1 MGCLVKE
8 SLRELNMTENSIKNN
23 TLSAAIP
30 WIIGAVALLI
40 LPFIF
45 TGGGSITIMNQIGI
59 TIVLAMSYN
68 MLLGQ
73 GGMLSFGHAVYMG
86 IGGFVA
92 VHVMNIVENEYLWLP
107 LPFLPLVGGLVGLG
121 FATIIGSFS
130 TRKAGT
136 VFAMI
141 SLGIGELIAA
151 CCIIITVFF
160 GGEEGISGDRTMA
173 PPTFGI
179 EFITQK
185 EVYFL
190 IAFWVLLS
198 TFCMYL
204 FTQTPV
210 GKMANAVRDNPE
222 RAEFVGYNMRWV
234 RFVSF
239 CAAGFFAG
247 VSGALFAI
255 NYEILTEQNLNLNM
269 SFQVLLATYI
279 GGVGFF
285 LGPIFGAILFTLLQT
300 VIGLQTDL
308 WALYTGIVF
317 ILMVMFLPTG
327 LTGLFAMHIIPI
339 QLGRFGMLIR
349 PYSKIFVPGLAFVVG
364 TIALIELVNHVR
376 HHGEEQFMTLFWIE
390 FDTTSFVPWV
400 LFILLTAF
408 GFFLAR
414 VLAKEVAEAWG
425 DATFVEGE
433 RR

>member
-1 MGCLVKE
+1 MNDNAMQK
-8 SLRELNMTENSIKNN
+8 SA
-23 TLSAAIP
+23 LSPAMPWILAAAI
-30 WIIGAVALLI
+30 LI
-40 LPFIF
+40 VLPFIF

-92 VHVMNIVENEYLWLP
+92 VHVMNIVENENLWLP

-222 RAEFVGYNMRWV
+222 RAEFVGYSQRWV
-234 RFVSF
+234 RYVSF

-247 VSGALFAI
+247 VAGALFAI

-308 WALYTGIVF
+308 WALYTGLVF
-317 ILMVMFLPTG
+317 ILMVMFLPAG
-327 LTGLFAMHIIPI
+327 LTGLFAMHMIPI
-339 QLGRFGMLIR
+339 QLGRAGMLIK
-349 PYSKIFVPGLAFVVG
+349 PYSKIFLPGLVFVIGIV
-364 TIALIELVNHVR
+364 ALIELINHVR
-376 HHGEEQFMTLFWIE
+376 HHGEEQFMTLFWVE

-400 LFILLTAF
+400 LFALMTIV
-408 GFFLAR
+408 GFYISRIF
-414 VLAKEVAEAWG
+414 AKEVAEAWG
-425 DATFVEGE
+425 EATFVEGE

>member
-1 MGCLVKE
+1 MANE
-8 SLRELNMTENSIKNN
+8 MNN
-23 TLSAAIP
+23 TKSMSSALP
-30 WIIGAVALLI
+30 WIIAAIALVI
-40 LPFIF
+40 LPFVF

-86 IGGFVA
+86 LGGFVA
-92 VHVMNIVENEYLWLP
+92 VHVMNIVEYQEIWLP

-179 EFITQK
+179 EFISQK

-190 IAFWVLLS
+190 IAFWVLVS
-198 TFCMYL
+198 TLLMYL

-222 RAEFVGYNMRWV
+222 RAEFVGYSMRWV

-247 VSGALFAI
+247 VAGGLFAI
-255 NYEILTEQNLNLNM
+255 NFEILTELNLNLNA
-269 SFQVLLATYI
+269 SFTVLLATYI

-285 LGPIFGAILFTLLQT
+285 VGPIVGAVLFTLLQT
-300 VIGLQTDL
+300 VIGLKTDL

-317 ILMVMFLPTG
+317 ILTVMFLPAGITG
-327 LTGLFAMHIIPI
+327 FFAMHLVPWH
-339 QLGRFGMLIR
+339 LGRFGMLLK
-349 PYSKIFVPGLAFVVG
+349 PYAKIFLPALMFVIGAVGL
-364 TIALIELVNHVR
+364 TELVNHSR
-376 HHGEEQFMTLFWIE
+376 HHGDEVLMTLFWVE
-390 FDTTSFVPWV
+390 FNTKSAVPYIV
-400 LFILLTAF
+400 LVLLTAV
-408 GFFLAR
+408 GFWFSRLFAR
-414 VLAKEVAEAWG
+414 EVKEAWG
-425 DATFVEGE
+425 DATFVEGQG
-433 RR
+433 R

>member
-1 MGCLVKE
+1 MQQSVF
-8 SLRELNMTENSIKNN
+8 SS
-23 TLSAAIP
+23 AIP
-30 WIIGAVALLI
+30 WLAAAAILII
-40 LPFIF
+40 LPYIF

-173 PPTFGI
+173 PSTFGV
-179 EFITQK
+179 EFISQK

-198 TFCMYL
+198 IFVMYL

-222 RAEFVGYNMRWV
+222 RAEFVGYSQRWV

-239 CAAGFFAG
+239 CGAGFFAG
-247 VSGALFAI
+247 IAGALFAI
-255 NYEILTEQNLNLNM
+255 NYEILTEQNLNTVM

-285 LGPIFGAILFTLLQT
+285 LGPVFGAILFTILQT

-317 ILMVMFLPTG
+317 VLMVMFVPTG
-327 LTGLFAMHIIPI
+327 LTGIFAMHLIPMK
-339 QLGRFGMLIR
+339 LGRLGMLIK
-349 PYSKIFVPGLAFVVG
+349 PYGKIFIPGMAFVVG
-364 TIALIELVNHVR
+364 AIALIELINHVR

-390 FDTTSFVPWV
+390 FDTTSYLPWA
-400 LFILLTAF
+400 LLIILVGV
-408 GFFLAR
+408 GFYFSRILSR
-414 VLAKEVAEAWG
+414 EVAEAWG
-425 DATFVEGE
+425 EATFVEGE

>member
-1 MGCLVKE
+1 MANG
-8 SLRELNMTENSIKNN
+8 TNN
-23 TLSAAIP
+23 TMSMSSVLP
-30 WIIGAVALLI
+30 WIIAAIALVI
-40 LPFIF
+40 LPFVF

-86 IGGFVA
+86 LGGFVA
-92 VHVMNIVENEYLWLP
+92 VHVMNIVEYQEIWLP

-179 EFITQK
+179 EFISQK

-190 IAFWVLLS
+190 IAFWVLIS
-198 TFCMYL
+198 TFLMYL

-222 RAEFVGYNMRWV
+222 RAEFVGYSMRWV

-247 VSGALFAI
+247 VAGGLFAI
-255 NYEILTEQNLNLNM
+255 NFEILTELNLNLNA
-269 SFQVLLATYI
+269 SFTVLLATYI

-285 LGPIFGAILFTLLQT
+285 LGPIVGAILFTLLQT
-300 VIGLQTDL
+300 VIGLKTDL
-308 WALYTGIVF
+308 WALYTGVVF
-317 ILMVMFLPTG
+317 ILTVMFLPAG
-327 LTGLFAMHIIPI
+327 LTGFFAMHLVPWH
-339 QLGRFGMLIR
+339 LGRFGMLLK
-349 PYSKIFVPGLAFVVG
+349 PYAKIFLPALMFVIGAVGL
-364 TIALIELVNHVR
+364 TELVNHSR
-376 HHGEEQFMTLFWIE
+376 HHGDEVLMTLFWVE
-390 FDTTSFVPWV
+390 FNTKSAVPYIV
-400 LFILLTAF
+400 LVLLTAV
-408 GFFLAR
+408 GFWFSRLFAR
-414 VLAKEVAEAWG
+414 EVKEAWG
-425 DATFVEGE
+425 DATFVEGQG
-433 RR
+433 R

>member
-1 MGCLVKE
+1 
-8 SLRELNMTENSIKNN
+8 MTNNSMQKSA
-23 TLSAAIP
+23 LSSAIP
-30 WIIGAVALLI
+30 WIIGAVILII
-40 LPFIF
+40 LPYFF

-92 VHVMNIVENEYLWLP
+92 VHVMNLVENEYMWLP

-130 TRKAGT
+130 TRKAGR

-179 EFITQK
+179 EFISQK

-222 RAEFVGYNMRWV
+222 RAEFVGYSMRWV
-234 RFVSF
+234 RYVSF

-247 VSGALFAI
+247 VAGALFAI

-308 WALYTGIVF
+308 WALYTGLVF
-317 ILMVMFLPTG
+317 ILMVMFMPAG
-327 LTGLFAMHIIPI
+327 LTGLFAMHLIPI
-339 QLGRFGMLIR
+339 QLGRFGMLIK
-349 PYSKIFVPGLAFVVG
+349 PYSKIFLPGLAFVVG
-364 TIALIELVNHVR
+364 VIALIELINHVR
-376 HHGEEQFMTLFWIE
+376 HHGEEQFMTIFWVE

-400 LFILLTAF
+400 MFVVMTVV
-408 GFFLAR
+408 GFYISRIF
-414 VLAKEVAEAWG
+414 AKEVAEAWG
-425 DATFVEGE
+425 EATFVEGE

>member
-1 MGCLVKE
+1 MSNKKMQQSVFSSAVPWLAA
-8 SLRELNMTENSIKNN
+8 
-23 TLSAAIP
+23 AAI
-30 WIIGAVALLI
+30 LI
-40 LPFIF
+40 VLPYIF

-179 EFITQK
+179 EFISQK

-198 TFCMYL
+198 VFVMYL

-222 RAEFVGYNMRWV
+222 RAEFVGYSQRWV

-239 CAAGFFAG
+239 CGAGFFAG
-247 VSGALFAI
+247 VAGALFAI
-255 NYEILTEQNLNLNM
+255 NYEILTEQNLNTVM

-285 LGPIFGAILFTLLQT
+285 LGPVFGAILFTILQT

-317 ILMVMFLPTG
+317 VLMVMFVPTG
-327 LTGLFAMHIIPI
+327 LTGLFAMHLIPI
-339 QLGRFGMLIR
+339 QLGRFGMLIK
-349 PYSKIFVPGLAFVVG
+349 PYAKIFVLGLAFIVG
-364 TIALIELVNHVR
+364 AIALIELINHVR
-376 HHGEEQFMTLFWIE
+376 HHGEEQFMTLFWVE
-390 FDTTSFVPWV
+390 FDTTSLLPWT
-400 LFILLTAF
+400 LFLIMVGV
-408 GFFLAR
+408 GFYISRL
-414 VLAKEVAEAWG
+414 VAKEVAEAWG
-425 DATFVEGE
+425 EATFVEGE

>member
-1 MGCLVKE
+1 MANG
-8 SLRELNMTENSIKNN
+8 TNN
-23 TLSAAIP
+23 TMSMSSVLP
-30 WIIGAVALLI
+30 WIIAAIALVI
-40 LPFIF
+40 LPFVF

-86 IGGFVA
+86 LGGFVA
-92 VHVMNIVENEYLWLP
+92 VHVMNIVEYQEIWLP

-179 EFITQK
+179 EFISQK

-190 IAFWVLLS
+190 IAFWVLVS
-198 TFCMYL
+198 TFLMYL

-222 RAEFVGYNMRWV
+222 RAEFVGYSMRWV

-247 VSGALFAI
+247 VAGGLFAI
-255 NYEILTEQNLNLNM
+255 NFEILTELNLNLNA
-269 SFQVLLATYI
+269 SFTVLLATYI

-285 LGPIFGAILFTLLQT
+285 LGPIVGAILFTLLQT
-300 VIGLQTDL
+300 VIGLKTDL
-308 WALYTGIVF
+308 WALYAGIVF
-317 ILMVMFLPTG
+317 ILTVMFLPAGITG
-327 LTGLFAMHIIPI
+327 FFAMHLVPWH
-339 QLGRFGMLIR
+339 LGRFGMLLK
-349 PYSKIFVPGLAFVVG
+349 PYAKIFLPALMFVIGAVGL
-364 TIALIELVNHVR
+364 TELVNHSR
-376 HHGEEQFMTLFWIE
+376 HHGDEVLMTLFWVE
-390 FDTTSFVPWV
+390 FNTKSAVPYIV
-400 LFILLTAF
+400 LVLLTAV
-408 GFFLAR
+408 GFWFSRLFAR
-414 VLAKEVAEAWG
+414 EVKEAWG
-425 DATFVEGE
+425 DATFVEGQG
-433 RR
+433 R

>member
-1 MGCLVKE
+1 MANG
-8 SLRELNMTENSIKNN
+8 TNN
-23 TLSAAIP
+23 TMSMSSVLP
-30 WIIGAVALLI
+30 WIIAAIALVI
-40 LPFIF
+40 LPFVF

-86 IGGFVA
+86 LGGFVA
-92 VHVMNIVENEYLWLP
+92 VHVMNIVEYQEIWLP

-179 EFITQK
+179 EFISQK

-190 IAFWVLLS
+190 IAFWVLVS
-198 TFCMYL
+198 TFLMYL

-222 RAEFVGYNMRWV
+222 RAEFVGYSMRWV

-247 VSGALFAI
+247 VAGGLFAI
-255 NYEILTEQNLNLNM
+255 NFEILTELNLNLNA
-269 SFQVLLATYI
+269 SFTVLLATYI

-285 LGPIFGAILFTLLQT
+285 LGPIVGAILFTLLQT
-300 VIGLQTDL
+300 VIGLKTDL
-308 WALYTGIVF
+308 WALYTGLVF
-317 ILMVMFLPTG
+317 ILTVMFLPAGITG
-327 LTGLFAMHIIPI
+327 FFAMHLVPWH
-339 QLGRFGMLIR
+339 LGRFGMLLK
-349 PYSKIFVPGLAFVVG
+349 PYAKIFLPALMFVIGAVGL
-364 TIALIELVNHVR
+364 TELVNHSR
-376 HHGEEQFMTLFWIE
+376 HHGDEVLMTLFWVE
-390 FDTTSFVPWV
+390 FNTKSAVPYIV
-400 LFILLTAF
+400 LVLLTAV
-408 GFFLAR
+408 GFWFSRLFAR
-414 VLAKEVAEAWG
+414 EVKEAWG
-425 DATFVEGE
+425 DATFVEGQG
-433 RR
+433 R

>member
-1 MGCLVKE
+1 
-8 SLRELNMTENSIKNN
+8 MTNNSMQKSA
-23 TLSAAIP
+23 LSSAIP
-30 WIIGAVALLI
+30 WIIGAVILII
-40 LPFIF
+40 LPYFF

-92 VHVMNIVENEYLWLP
+92 VHVMNLVENEYMWLP

-179 EFITQK
+179 EFISQK

-222 RAEFVGYNMRWV
+222 RAEFVGYSMRWV
-234 RFVSF
+234 RYVSF

-247 VSGALFAI
+247 VAGALFAI

-308 WALYTGIVF
+308 WALYTGLVF
-317 ILMVMFLPTG
+317 ILMVMFMPAG
-327 LTGLFAMHIIPI
+327 LTGLFAMHLIPI
-339 QLGRFGMLIR
+339 QLGRFGMLIK
-349 PYSKIFVPGLAFVVG
+349 PYSKIFLPGLAFVVG
-364 TIALIELVNHVR
+364 VIALIELINHVR
-376 HHGEEQFMTLFWIE
+376 HHGEEQFMTIFWVE

-400 LFILLTAF
+400 MFVVMTVV
-408 GFFLAR
+408 GFYISRIF
-414 VLAKEVAEAWG
+414 AKEVAEAWG
-425 DATFVEGE
+425 EATFVEGE

>member
-1 MGCLVKE
+1 MANG
-8 SLRELNMTENSIKNN
+8 TNN
-23 TLSAAIP
+23 TMSMSSVLP
-30 WIIGAVALLI
+30 WIIAAIALVI
-40 LPFIF
+40 LPFVF

-86 IGGFVA
+86 LGGFVA
-92 VHVMNIVENEYLWLP
+92 VHVMNIVEYQEIWLP

-179 EFITQK
+179 EFISQK

-190 IAFWVLLS
+190 IAFWVLVS
-198 TFCMYL
+198 TFLMYL

-222 RAEFVGYNMRWV
+222 RAEFVGYSMRWV

-247 VSGALFAI
+247 VAGGLFAI
-255 NYEILTEQNLNLNM
+255 NFEILTELNLNLNA
-269 SFQVLLATYI
+269 SFTVLLATYI

-285 LGPIFGAILFTLLQT
+285 LGPIVGAILFTLLQT
-300 VIGLQTDL
+300 VIGLKTDL

-317 ILMVMFLPTG
+317 ILTVMFLPAG
-327 LTGLFAMHIIPI
+327 LTGFFAMHLVPWH
-339 QLGRFGMLIR
+339 LGRFGMLLK
-349 PYSKIFVPGLAFVVG
+349 PYAKIFLPALMFVIGAVGL
-364 TIALIELVNHVR
+364 TELVNHSR
-376 HHGEEQFMTLFWIE
+376 HHGDEVLMTLFWVE
-390 FDTTSFVPWV
+390 FNTKSAVPYIV
-400 LFILLTAF
+400 LVLLTAV
-408 GFFLAR
+408 GFWFSRLFAR
-414 VLAKEVAEAWG
+414 EVKEAWG
-425 DATFVEGE
+425 DATFVEGQG
-433 RR
+433 R

>member
-1 MGCLVKE
+1 
-8 SLRELNMTENSIKNN
+8 MTNNSMQKSA
-23 TLSAAIP
+23 LSSAIP
-30 WIIGAVALLI
+30 WIIGAVILII
-40 LPFIF
+40 LPYFF

-92 VHVMNIVENEYLWLP
+92 VHVMNLVENEYMWLP

-179 EFITQK
+179 EFISQK

-222 RAEFVGYNMRWV
+222 RAEFVGYSMRWV
-234 RFVSF
+234 RYVSF

-247 VSGALFAI
+247 VAGALFAI

-308 WALYTGIVF
+308 WALYTGLVF
-317 ILMVMFLPTG
+317 ILMVMFMPAG
-327 LTGLFAMHIIPI
+327 LTGLFAMHLIPI
-339 QLGRFGMLIR
+339 QLGRFGMLIK
-349 PYSKIFVPGLAFVVG
+349 PYSKIFLPGLAFVVG
-364 TIALIELVNHVR
+364 IIALIELINHVR
-376 HHGEEQFMTLFWIE
+376 HHGEEQFMTIFWVE

-400 LFILLTAF
+400 VFVVMTVV
-408 GFFLAR
+408 GFYISRIF
-414 VLAKEVAEAWG
+414 AKEVAEAWG
-425 DATFVEGE
+425 EATFVEGE

>member
-1 MGCLVKE
+1 MANG
-8 SLRELNMTENSIKNN
+8 TNN
-23 TLSAAIP
+23 TMSMSSVLP
-30 WIIGAVALLI
+30 WIIAAIALVI
-40 LPFIF
+40 LPFVF

-86 IGGFVA
+86 LGGFVA
-92 VHVMNIVENEYLWLP
+92 VHVMNIVEYQEIWLP

-179 EFITQK
+179 EFISQK

-190 IAFWVLLS
+190 IAFWVLVS
-198 TFCMYL
+198 TFLMYL

-222 RAEFVGYNMRWV
+222 RAEFVGYSMRWV

-247 VSGALFAI
+247 IAGGLFAI
-255 NYEILTEQNLNLNM
+255 NFEILTELNLNLNA
-269 SFQVLLATYI
+269 SFTVLLATYI

-285 LGPIFGAILFTLLQT
+285 LGPIVGAILFTLLQT
-300 VIGLQTDL
+300 VIGLKTDL
-308 WALYTGIVF
+308 WALYTGVVF
-317 ILMVMFLPTG
+317 ILTVMFLPAGITG
-327 LTGLFAMHIIPI
+327 FFAMHLVPWH
-339 QLGRFGMLIR
+339 LGRFGMLLK
-349 PYSKIFVPGLAFVVG
+349 PYAKIFLPALMFVIGAVGL
-364 TIALIELVNHVR
+364 TELVNHSR
-376 HHGEEQFMTLFWIE
+376 HHGDEVLMTLFWVE
-390 FDTTSFVPWV
+390 FNTKSAVPYIV
-400 LFILLTAF
+400 LVLLTAV
-408 GFFLAR
+408 GFWFSRLFAR
-414 VLAKEVAEAWG
+414 EVKEAWG
-425 DATFVEGE
+425 DATFVEGQG
-433 RR
+433 R

>member
-1 MGCLVKE
+1 MANG
-8 SLRELNMTENSIKNN
+8 TNN
-23 TLSAAIP
+23 TMSMSSVLP
-30 WIIGAVALLI
+30 WIIAAIALVI
-40 LPFIF
+40 LPFVF

-86 IGGFVA
+86 LGGFIA
-92 VHVMNIVENEYLWLP
+92 VHVMNIVEYQEIWLP

-179 EFITQK
+179 EFISQK

-190 IAFWVLLS
+190 IAFWVLVS
-198 TFCMYL
+198 TFLMYL

-222 RAEFVGYNMRWV
+222 RAEFVGYSMRWV

-247 VSGALFAI
+247 VAGGLFAI
-255 NYEILTEQNLNLNM
+255 NFEILTELNLNLNA
-269 SFQVLLATYI
+269 SFTVLLATYI

-285 LGPIFGAILFTLLQT
+285 LGPIVGAILFTLLQT
-300 VIGLQTDL
+300 VIGLKTDL
-308 WALYTGIVF
+308 WALYTGVVF
-317 ILMVMFLPTG
+317 ILTVMFLPAG
-327 LTGLFAMHIIPI
+327 LTGFFAMHLVPWH
-339 QLGRFGMLIR
+339 LGRFGMLLK
-349 PYSKIFVPGLAFVVG
+349 PYAKIFLPALMFVIGAVGL
-364 TIALIELVNHVR
+364 TELVNHSR
-376 HHGEEQFMTLFWIE
+376 HHGDEVLMTLFWVE
-390 FDTTSFVPWV
+390 FNTKSAVPYIV
-400 LFILLTAF
+400 LVLLTAV
-408 GFFLAR
+408 GFWFSRLFAR
-414 VLAKEVAEAWG
+414 EVKEAWG
-425 DATFVEGE
+425 DATFVEGQG
-433 RR
+433 R

>member
-1 MGCLVKE
+1 
-8 SLRELNMTENSIKNN
+8 MTDKISN
-23 TLSAAIP
+23 TLSFSAFLPWLIAALVLCIM
-30 WIIGAVALLI
+30 
-40 LPFIF
+40 PFIF

-86 IGGFVA
+86 LGGFVA
-92 VHVMNIVENEYLWLP
+92 VHVMNIVENQEIWLP
-107 LPFLPLVGGLVGLG
+107 LPLLPLVGGLVGLG

-173 PPTFGI
+173 PPTLGI

-198 TFCMYL
+198 TFFMYL

-222 RAEFVGYNMRWV
+222 RAEFVGYSMRWV

-247 VSGALFAI
+247 IAGALFAI
-255 NYEILTEQNLNLNM
+255 NFEILTEQNLNLGA
-269 SFQVLLATYI
+269 SFTVLLATYI

-285 LGPIFGAILFTLLQT
+285 LGPIVGAILFTLLQT

-308 WALYTGIVF
+308 WALYTGVVF
-317 ILMVMFLPTG
+317 ILMVMFMPAG
-327 LTGLFAMHIIPI
+327 LTGLFAMHIIPW
-339 QLGRFGMLIR
+339 QLGRFGMLIK
-349 PYSKIFVPGLAFVVG
+349 PYAKIFIPGLIFVVG
-364 TIALIELVNHVR
+364 AICLTELINHVR
-376 HHGEEQFMTLFWIE
+376 HHADEELMTLFWIE
-390 FDTTSFVPWV
+390 FNTKSILPWGV
-400 LFILLTAF
+400 FIVFTVVGFWFSRLF
-408 GFFLAR
+408 AR
-414 VLAKEVAEAWG
+414 EVKDAWG
-425 DATFVEGE
+425 NATFVEGI

>member
-1 MGCLVKE
+1 M
-8 SLRELNMTENSIKNN
+8 NNSVMQKSALYS
-23 TLSAAIP
+23 TLPWIVAAAI
-30 WIIGAVALLI
+30 LI
-40 LPFIF
+40 MLPYIF

-92 VHVMNIVENEYLWLP
+92 VHVMNLVENEYMWLP

-179 EFITQK
+179 EFISQK

-198 TFCMYL
+198 TLVMYL

-222 RAEFVGYNMRWV
+222 RAEFVGYSQRWV

-247 VSGALFAI
+247 VAGALFAI

-285 LGPIFGAILFTLLQT
+285 LGPIFGAVLFTLLQT

-308 WALYTGIVF
+308 WALYTGLVF
-317 ILMVMFLPTG
+317 ILMVMFLPAG
-327 LTGLFAMHIIPI
+327 LTGLFAMHMIPI
-339 QLGRFGMLIR
+339 QLGRFGMLIK
-349 PYSKIFVPGLAFVVG
+349 PYSKIFLPGLAFVTG
-364 TIALIELVNHVR
+364 AIALIELINHVR
-376 HHGEEQFMTLFWIE
+376 HHGEEQFMTLFWVE
-390 FDTTSFVPWV
+390 FDTTSFLPWA
-400 LFILLTAF
+400 LFALMTF
-408 GFFLAR
+408 VGFYISRIF
-414 VLAKEVAEAWG
+414 AKEVAEAWG
-425 DATFVEGE
+425 EATFVEGE
-433 RR
+433 RGDKDVG

>member
-1 MGCLVKE
+1 M
-8 SLRELNMTENSIKNN
+8 NNNSMQKSVMS
-23 TLSAAIP
+23 SATP
-30 WIIGAVALLI
+30 WIIGALVLVI

-92 VHVMNIVENEYLWLP
+92 VHVMNIVENESLWLP
-107 LPFLPLVGGLVGLG
+107 LPLLPLVGGLVGLG

-222 RAEFVGYNMRWV
+222 RAEFVGYSMRWV

-247 VSGALFAI
+247 IAGALFAI

-317 ILMVMFLPTG
+317 ILTVMFLPAG
-327 LTGLFAMHIIPI
+327 LTGFFAMHVIPI
-339 QLGRFGMLIR
+339 QLGRLGMLIK
-349 PYSKIFVPGLAFVVG
+349 PYSKIFLPGLTFVVG
-364 TIALIELVNHVR
+364 AIALIELINHVR
-376 HHGEEQFMTLFWIE
+376 HHAEEQFMTLFWVE

-400 LFILLTAF
+400 TLLLMTGV
-408 GFFLAR
+408 GFYTSKIF
-414 VLAKEVAEAWG
+414 AKEVVEAWG
-425 DATFVEGE
+425 DANFVEGE

>member
-1 MGCLVKE
+1 MANG
-8 SLRELNMTENSIKNN
+8 TNN
-23 TLSAAIP
+23 TMSMSSVLP
-30 WIIGAVALLI
+30 WIIAAIALVI
-40 LPFIF
+40 LPFVF

-86 IGGFVA
+86 LGGFVA
-92 VHVMNIVENEYLWLP
+92 VHVMNIVEYQEIWLP

-173 PPTFGI
+173 PPTFGV

-190 IAFWVLLS
+190 IAFWVLVS
-198 TFCMYL
+198 TFLMYL

-222 RAEFVGYNMRWV
+222 RAEFVGYSMRWV
-234 RFVSF
+234 RYVSF

-247 VSGALFAI
+247 IAGALFAI
-255 NYEILTEQNLNLNM
+255 NFEILTEQNLNLNA
-269 SFQVLLATYI
+269 SFTVLLATYI

-285 LGPIFGAILFTLLQT
+285 LGPIVGAILFTLLQT

-308 WALYTGIVF
+308 WALYTGVVF
-317 ILMVMFLPTG
+317 ILTVMFLPSG
-327 LTGLFAMHIIPI
+327 LTGFFAMHLVPWH
-339 QLGRFGMLIR
+339 LGRFGMLLK
-349 PYSKIFVPGLAFVVG
+349 PYSKILLPGLMFVIGAVCL
-364 TIALIELVNHVR
+364 TELINHTR
-376 HHGEEQFMTLFWIE
+376 HHGDEVLMTLFWVE
-390 FDTTSFVPWV
+390 FNTKSPIPYIVFA
-400 LFILLTAF
+400 LLTAV
-408 GFFLAR
+408 GFWFSRLFAG
-414 VLAKEVAEAWG
+414 EVKEAWG
-425 DATFVEGE
+425 NATFVEGQ

>member
-1 MGCLVKE
+1 MANG
-8 SLRELNMTENSIKNN
+8 TNN
-23 TLSAAIP
+23 TMSMSSVLP
-30 WIIGAVALLI
+30 WIIAAIALVI
-40 LPFIF
+40 LPFVF

-86 IGGFVA
+86 LGGFVA
-92 VHVMNIVENEYLWLP
+92 VHVMNIVEYQEIWLP

-179 EFITQK
+179 EFISQK

-190 IAFWVLLS
+190 IAFWVLVS
-198 TFCMYL
+198 TLLMYL

-222 RAEFVGYNMRWV
+222 RAEFVGYSMRWV

-247 VSGALFAI
+247 VAGGLFAI
-255 NYEILTEQNLNLNM
+255 NFEILTELNLNLNA
-269 SFQVLLATYI
+269 SFTVLLATYI

-285 LGPIFGAILFTLLQT
+285 LGPIVGAILFTLLQT
-300 VIGLQTDL
+300 VIGLKTDL

-317 ILMVMFLPTG
+317 ILTVMFLPAG
-327 LTGLFAMHIIPI
+327 LTGFFAMHLVPWH
-339 QLGRFGMLIR
+339 LGRFGMLLK
-349 PYSKIFVPGLAFVVG
+349 PYAKIFLPALMFVIGAVGL
-364 TIALIELVNHVR
+364 TELVNHSR
-376 HHGEEQFMTLFWIE
+376 HHGDEVLMTLFWVE
-390 FDTTSFVPWV
+390 FNTKSAVPYIV
-400 LFILLTAF
+400 LVLLTAV
-408 GFFLAR
+408 GFWFSRLFAR
-414 VLAKEVAEAWG
+414 EVKEAWG
-425 DATFVEGE
+425 DATFVEGQG
-433 RR
+433 R

>member
-1 MGCLVKE
+1 MANG
-8 SLRELNMTENSIKNN
+8 TNN
-23 TLSAAIP
+23 TMSMSSVLP
-30 WIIGAVALLI
+30 WIIAAIALVI
-40 LPFIF
+40 LPFVF

-86 IGGFVA
+86 LGGFVA
-92 VHVMNIVENEYLWLP
+92 VHVMNIVEYQEIWLP

-179 EFITQK
+179 EFISQK

-190 IAFWVLLS
+190 IAFWVLVS
-198 TFCMYL
+198 TFLMYL

-222 RAEFVGYNMRWV
+222 RAEFVGYSMRWV

-247 VSGALFAI
+247 VAGGLFAI
-255 NYEILTEQNLNLNM
+255 NFEILTELNLNLNA
-269 SFQVLLATYI
+269 SFTVLLATYI

-285 LGPIFGAILFTLLQT
+285 LGPIVGAIFFTLLQT
-300 VIGLQTDL
+300 VIGLKTDL

-317 ILMVMFLPTG
+317 ILTVMFLPAGITG
-327 LTGLFAMHIIPI
+327 FFAMHLVPWH
-339 QLGRFGMLIR
+339 LGRFGMLLK
-349 PYSKIFVPGLAFVVG
+349 PYAKIFLPALMFVIGAVGL
-364 TIALIELVNHVR
+364 TELVNHSR
-376 HHGEEQFMTLFWIE
+376 HHGDEVLMTLFWVE
-390 FDTTSFVPWV
+390 FNTKSAVPYIV
-400 LFILLTAF
+400 LVLLTAV
-408 GFFLAR
+408 GFWFSRLFAR
-414 VLAKEVAEAWG
+414 EVKEAWG
-425 DATFVEGE
+425 DATFVEGQG
-433 RR
+433 R

>member
-1 MGCLVKE
+1 MANG
-8 SLRELNMTENSIKNN
+8 TNN
-23 TLSAAIP
+23 TMSMSSVLP
-30 WIIGAVALLI
+30 WIIAAIALVI
-40 LPFIF
+40 LPFVF

-86 IGGFVA
+86 LGGFVA
-92 VHVMNIVENEYLWLP
+92 VHVMNIVEYQEIWLP

-179 EFITQK
+179 EFISQK

-190 IAFWVLLS
+190 IAFWVLVS
-198 TFCMYL
+198 TFLMYL

-222 RAEFVGYNMRWV
+222 RAEFVGYSMRWV

-247 VSGALFAI
+247 VAGGLFAI
-255 NYEILTEQNLNLNM
+255 NFEILTELNLNLNA
-269 SFQVLLATYI
+269 SFTVLLATYI

-285 LGPIFGAILFTLLQT
+285 LGPIVGAILFTLLQT
-300 VIGLQTDL
+300 VIGLKTDL
-308 WALYTGIVF
+308 WALYTGVVF
-317 ILMVMFLPTG
+317 ILTVMFLPAGITG
-327 LTGLFAMHIIPI
+327 FFAMHLVPWH
-339 QLGRFGMLIR
+339 LGRFGMLLK
-349 PYSKIFVPGLAFVVG
+349 PYAKIFLPALMFVIGAVGL
-364 TIALIELVNHVR
+364 TELVNHSR
-376 HHGEEQFMTLFWIE
+376 HHGDEVLMTLFWVE
-390 FDTTSFVPWV
+390 FNTKSAVPYIV
-400 LFILLTAF
+400 LVLLTAV
-408 GFFLAR
+408 GFWFSRLFAR
-414 VLAKEVAEAWG
+414 EVKEAWG
-425 DATFVEGE
+425 DATFVEGQG
-433 RR
+433 R

>member
-1 MGCLVKE
+1 MANG
-8 SLRELNMTENSIKNN
+8 TNN
-23 TLSAAIP
+23 TMSMSSILPWLIAAI
-30 WIIGAVALLI
+30 ALVI
-40 LPFIF
+40 LPFVF

-86 IGGFVA
+86 LGGFVA
-92 VHVMNIVENEYLWLP
+92 VHVMNIVEYQEIWLP

-179 EFITQK
+179 EFISQK

-190 IAFWVLLS
+190 IAFWVLVS
-198 TFCMYL
+198 TFLMYL

-222 RAEFVGYNMRWV
+222 RAEFVGYSMRWV

-247 VSGALFAI
+247 IAGGLFAI
-255 NYEILTEQNLNLNM
+255 NFEILTELNLNLNA
-269 SFQVLLATYI
+269 SFTVLLATYI

-285 LGPIFGAILFTLLQT
+285 LGPIVGAILFTLLQT
-300 VIGLQTDL
+300 VIGLKTDL

-317 ILMVMFLPTG
+317 ILTVMFLPAG
-327 LTGLFAMHIIPI
+327 LTGFFAMHLVPWH
-339 QLGRFGMLIR
+339 LGRFGMLLK
-349 PYSKIFVPGLAFVVG
+349 PYAKIFLPALMFVIGAVGL
-364 TIALIELVNHVR
+364 TELVNHSR
-376 HHGEEQFMTLFWIE
+376 HHGDEVLMTLFWVE
-390 FDTTSFVPWV
+390 FNTKSAVPYIVFV
-400 LFILLTAF
+400 LLTAV
-408 GFFLAR
+408 GFWFSRLFAR
-414 VLAKEVAEAWG
+414 EVKEAWG
-425 DATFVEGE
+425 DATFVDGQG
-433 RR
+433 R

>member
-1 MGCLVKE
+1 MANG
-8 SLRELNMTENSIKNN
+8 TNN
-23 TLSAAIP
+23 TMSMSSVLP
-30 WIIGAVALLI
+30 WIIAAIALVI
-40 LPFIF
+40 LPFVF

-86 IGGFVA
+86 LGGFVA
-92 VHVMNIVENEYLWLP
+92 VHVMNIVEYQEIWLP

-179 EFITQK
+179 EFISQK

-190 IAFWVLLS
+190 IAFWVLVS
-198 TFCMYL
+198 TFLMYL

-222 RAEFVGYNMRWV
+222 RAEFVGYSMRWV

-247 VSGALFAI
+247 VAGGLFAI
-255 NYEILTEQNLNLNM
+255 NFEILTELNLNLNA
-269 SFQVLLATYI
+269 SFTVLLATYI

-285 LGPIFGAILFTLLQT
+285 LGPIVGAILFTLLQT
-300 VIGLQTDL
+300 VIGLKTDL
-308 WALYTGIVF
+308 WALYTGVVF
-317 ILMVMFLPTG
+317 ILTVMFLPAGITG
-327 LTGLFAMHIIPI
+327 FFAMHLVPWH
-339 QLGRFGMLIR
+339 LGRFGMLLK
-349 PYSKIFVPGLAFVVG
+349 PYAKIFLPALMFVIGAVGL
-364 TIALIELVNHVR
+364 TELVNHSR
-376 HHGEEQFMTLFWIE
+376 HHGDEVLMTLFWVE
-390 FDTTSFVPWV
+390 FNTKSAVPYIV
-400 LFILLTAF
+400 LVLLTAV
-408 GFFLAR
+408 GFWFSRLFAR
-414 VLAKEVAEAWG
+414 EVKEAWG
-425 DATFVEGE
+425 NATFVEGQG
-433 RR
+433 R

>member
-1 MGCLVKE
+1 MANG
-8 SLRELNMTENSIKNN
+8 TNN
-23 TLSAAIP
+23 TMSMSSVLP
-30 WIIGAVALLI
+30 WIIAALALVI
-40 LPFIF
+40 LPFVF

-86 IGGFVA
+86 LGGFVA
-92 VHVMNIVENEYLWLP
+92 VHVMNIVEYQEIWLP

-179 EFITQK
+179 EFISQK

-190 IAFWVLLS
+190 IAFWVLVS
-198 TFCMYL
+198 TFLMYL

-222 RAEFVGYNMRWV
+222 RAEFVGYSMRWV

-247 VSGALFAI
+247 VAGGLFAI
-255 NYEILTEQNLNLNM
+255 NFEILTELNLNLNA
-269 SFQVLLATYI
+269 SFTVLLATYI

-285 LGPIFGAILFTLLQT
+285 LGPIVGAILFTLLQT
-300 VIGLQTDL
+300 VIGLKTDL

-317 ILMVMFLPTG
+317 ILTVMFLPAG
-327 LTGLFAMHIIPI
+327 LTGFFAMHLVPWH
-339 QLGRFGMLIR
+339 LGRFGMLLK
-349 PYSKIFVPGLAFVVG
+349 PYAKIFLPALMFVIGAVGL
-364 TIALIELVNHVR
+364 TELVNHSR
-376 HHGEEQFMTLFWIE
+376 HHGDEVLMTLFWVE
-390 FDTTSFVPWV
+390 FNTKSAVPYIV
-400 LFILLTAF
+400 LVLLTAV
-408 GFFLAR
+408 GFWFSRLFAR
-414 VLAKEVAEAWG
+414 EVKEAWG
-425 DATFVEGE
+425 DATFVEGQG
-433 RR
+433 R

>member
-1 MGCLVKE
+1 
-8 SLRELNMTENSIKNN
+8 
-23 TLSAAIP
+23 
-30 WIIGAVALLI
+30 
-40 LPFIF
+40 
-45 TGGGSITIMNQIGI
+45 
-59 TIVLAMSYN
+59 

-92 VHVMNIVENEYLWLP
+92 VHVMNIVENESLWLP

-130 TRKAGT
+130 TRKSGT

-190 IAFWVLLS
+190 IAFWVLIS
-198 TFCMYL
+198 VFCMYL

-222 RAEFVGYNMRWV
+222 RAEFVGYSMRWV

-247 VSGALFAI
+247 IAGGLFAI

-285 LGPIFGAILFTLLQT
+285 LGPIIGAILFTLLQT

-308 WALYTGIVF
+308 WALYTGVVF
-317 ILMVMFLPTG
+317 ILIVMFLPAG
-327 LTGLFAMHIIPI
+327 LTGLFAMHLIPL
-339 QLGRFGMLIR
+339 QLGRIGMLLK
-349 PYSKIFVPGLAFVVG
+349 PYAKIFIPGLAFLIG
-364 TIALIELVNHVR
+364 SIALIELINHAR
-376 HHGEEQFMTLFWIE
+376 HHGEEQFMTLFWLE
-390 FDTTSFVPWV
+390 FDTKSFLPWI
-400 LFILLTAF
+400 LFTVMMVV
-408 GFFLAR
+408 GFFISRIIAR
-414 VLAKEVAEAWG
+414 EVAEAWG
-425 DATFVEGE
+425 EATFVEGE

>member
-1 MGCLVKE
+1 MNNNNSKTRLYLPQCPGLLAQLVLMCSTIYFYWWWINNYHE
-8 SLRELNMTENSIKNN
+8 PNWYNNCVGNELQY
-23 TLSAAIP
+23 
-30 WIIGAVALLI
+30 V
-40 LPFIF
+40 
-45 TGGGSITIMNQIGI
+45 
-59 TIVLAMSYN
+59 V
-68 MLLGQ
+68 GQ

-86 IGGFVA
+86 LGGFVA

-107 LPFLPLVGGLVGLG
+107 LTLLPLVGGLVGFG

-173 PPTFGI
+173 PPTFGV

-190 IAFWVLLS
+190 IAFWVLVS
-198 TFCMYL
+198 TFLMYL

-222 RAEFVGYNMRWV
+222 RAEFVGYSMRWV

-247 VSGALFAI
+247 IAGALFAI
-255 NYEILTEQNLNLNM
+255 NYEILTEQNLKLKHVFPV
-269 SFQVLLATYI
+269 SLATYI

-285 LGPIFGAILFTLLQT
+285 LGPILVQFCLPYCKQLLVCKQICGHYTL
-300 VIGLQTDL
+300 
-308 WALYTGIVF
+308 GIVF
-317 ILMVMFLPTG
+317 ILMVMFLPAG
-327 LTGLFAMHIIPI
+327 
-339 QLGRFGMLIR
+339 
-349 PYSKIFVPGLAFVVG
+349 
-364 TIALIELVNHVR
+364 
-376 HHGEEQFMTLFWIE
+376 
-390 FDTTSFVPWV
+390 
-400 LFILLTAF
+400 
-408 GFFLAR
+408 
-414 VLAKEVAEAWG
+414 
-425 DATFVEGE
+425 
-433 RR
+433 

>member
-1 MGCLVKE
+1 MANG
-8 SLRELNMTENSIKNN
+8 TNN
-23 TLSAAIP
+23 TMSMSSVLP
-30 WIIGAVALLI
+30 WIIAAIALVI
-40 LPFIF
+40 LPFVF

-86 IGGFVA
+86 LGGFVA
-92 VHVMNIVENEYLWLP
+92 VHVMNIVEYQEIWLP

-179 EFITQK
+179 EFISQK

-190 IAFWVLLS
+190 IAFWVLVS
-198 TFCMYL
+198 TLLMYL

-222 RAEFVGYNMRWV
+222 RAEFVGYSMRWV

-247 VSGALFAI
+247 VAGGLFAI
-255 NYEILTEQNLNLNM
+255 NFEILTELNLNLNA
-269 SFQVLLATYI
+269 SFTVLLATYI

-285 LGPIFGAILFTLLQT
+285 LGPIVGAILFTLLQT
-300 VIGLQTDL
+300 VIGLKTDL

-317 ILMVMFLPTG
+317 ILTVMFLPAGITG
-327 LTGLFAMHIIPI
+327 FFAMHLVPWH
-339 QLGRFGMLIR
+339 LGRFGMLLK
-349 PYSKIFVPGLAFVVG
+349 PYAKIFLPALMFVIGAVGL
-364 TIALIELVNHVR
+364 TELVNHSR
-376 HHGEEQFMTLFWIE
+376 HHGDEVLMTLFWVE
-390 FDTTSFVPWV
+390 FNTKSAVPYIV
-400 LFILLTAF
+400 LVLLTAV
-408 GFFLAR
+408 GFWFSRLFAR
-414 VLAKEVAEAWG
+414 EVKEAWG
-425 DATFVEGE
+425 DATFVEGQG
-433 RR
+433 R

>member
-1 MGCLVKE
+1 MNDNAMQK
-8 SLRELNMTENSIKNN
+8 SA
-23 TLSAAIP
+23 LSPAMPWILAAAI
-30 WIIGAVALLI
+30 LI
-40 LPFIF
+40 VLPFIF

-107 LPFLPLVGGLVGLG
+107 LSFLPLVGGLVGLG

-222 RAEFVGYNMRWV
+222 RAEFVGYSQRWV
-234 RFVSF
+234 RYVSF

-247 VSGALFAI
+247 VAGALFAI

-308 WALYTGIVF
+308 WALYTGLVF
-317 ILMVMFLPTG
+317 ILMVMFLPAG
-327 LTGLFAMHIIPI
+327 LTGLFAMHMIPI
-339 QLGRFGMLIR
+339 QLGRAGMLIK
-349 PYSKIFVPGLAFVVG
+349 PYSKIFLPGLAFVIG
-364 TIALIELVNHVR
+364 IIALIELINHVR
-376 HHGEEQFMTLFWIE
+376 HHGEEQFMTLFWVE

-400 LFILLTAF
+400 LFALMTIV
-408 GFFLAR
+408 GFYISRIF
-414 VLAKEVAEAWG
+414 AKEVAEAWG
-425 DATFVEGE
+425 EATFVEGE

>member
-1 MGCLVKE
+1 MANG
-8 SLRELNMTENSIKNN
+8 TNN
-23 TLSAAIP
+23 TMSMSSVLP
-30 WIIGAVALLI
+30 WIIAAIALVI
-40 LPFIF
+40 LPFVF

-86 IGGFVA
+86 LGGFVA
-92 VHVMNIVENEYLWLP
+92 VHVMNIVEYQEIWLP

-179 EFITQK
+179 EFISQK

-190 IAFWVLLS
+190 IAFWVLVS
-198 TFCMYL
+198 TFLMYL

-222 RAEFVGYNMRWV
+222 RAEFVGYSMRWV

-247 VSGALFAI
+247 VAGGLFAI
-255 NYEILTEQNLNLNM
+255 NFEILTELNLNLNA
-269 SFQVLLATYI
+269 SFTVLLATYI

-285 LGPIFGAILFTLLQT
+285 LGPIVGAILFTLLQT
-300 VIGLQTDL
+300 VIGLKTDL
-308 WALYTGIVF
+308 WALYTGVVF
-317 ILMVMFLPTG
+317 ILTVMFLPAGITG
-327 LTGLFAMHIIPI
+327 FFAMHLVPWH
-339 QLGRFGMLIR
+339 LGRFGMLLK
-349 PYSKIFVPGLAFVVG
+349 PYAKIFLPALMFLIGAVGL
-364 TIALIELVNHVR
+364 TELVNHSR
-376 HHGEEQFMTLFWIE
+376 HHGDEVLMTLFWVE
-390 FDTTSFVPWV
+390 FNTKSAVPYIV
-400 LFILLTAF
+400 LVLLTAV
-408 GFFLAR
+408 GFWFSRFFAR
-414 VLAKEVAEAWG
+414 EVKEAWG
-425 DATFVEGE
+425 DATFVEGQG
-433 RR
+433 R

>member
-1 MGCLVKE
+1 
-8 SLRELNMTENSIKNN
+8 
-23 TLSAAIP
+23 
-30 WIIGAVALLI
+30 
-40 LPFIF
+40 
-45 TGGGSITIMNQIGI
+45 
-59 TIVLAMSYN
+59 
-68 MLLGQ
+68 
-73 GGMLSFGHAVYMG
+73 
-86 IGGFVA
+86 
-92 VHVMNIVENEYLWLP
+92 MNIVEYQEIWLP

-179 EFITQK
+179 EFISQK

-190 IAFWVLLS
+190 IAFWVLVS
-198 TFCMYL
+198 TFLMYL

-222 RAEFVGYNMRWV
+222 RAEFVGYSMRWV

-247 VSGALFAI
+247 VAGGLFAI
-255 NYEILTEQNLNLNM
+255 NFEILTELNLNLNA
-269 SFQVLLATYI
+269 SFTVLLATYI

-285 LGPIFGAILFTLLQT
+285 LGPIVGAILFTLLQT
-300 VIGLQTDL
+300 VIGLKTDL

-317 ILMVMFLPTG
+317 ILTVMFLPAGITG
-327 LTGLFAMHIIPI
+327 FFAMHLVPWH
-339 QLGRFGMLIR
+339 LGRFGMLLK
-349 PYSKIFVPGLAFVVG
+349 PYAKIFLPALMFVIGAVGL
-364 TIALIELVNHVR
+364 TELVNHSR
-376 HHGEEQFMTLFWIE
+376 HHGDEVLMTLFWVE
-390 FDTTSFVPWV
+390 FNTKSAVPYIV
-400 LFILLTAF
+400 LVLLTAV
-408 GFFLAR
+408 GFWFSRLFAR
-414 VLAKEVAEAWG
+414 EVKEAWG
-425 DATFVEGE
+425 DATFVEGQG
-433 RR
+433 R

>member
-1 MGCLVKE
+1 MANE
-8 SLRELNMTENSIKNN
+8 TNN
-23 TLSAAIP
+23 TKSMSSVLP
-30 WIIGAVALLI
+30 WIIAAIVLFI

-86 IGGFVA
+86 LGGFVA
-92 VHVMNIVENEYLWLP
+92 VHVMNIVEYQEIWLP

-173 PPTFGI
+173 PPTFGV
-179 EFITQK
+179 EFISQK

-190 IAFWVLLS
+190 IAFWVLVS
-198 TFCMYL
+198 TFLMYL

-222 RAEFVGYNMRWV
+222 RAEFVGYSMRWV

-247 VSGALFAI
+247 IAGGLFAI
-255 NYEILTEQNLNLNM
+255 NFEILTELNLNLNA
-269 SFQVLLATYI
+269 SFTVLLATYI

-285 LGPIFGAILFTLLQT
+285 LGPIVGAILFTLLQT
-300 VIGLQTDL
+300 VIGLKTDL

-317 ILMVMFLPTG
+317 ILTVMFLPAGITG
-327 LTGLFAMHIIPI
+327 FFAMHLVPWH
-339 QLGRFGMLIR
+339 LGRVGMLLK
-349 PYSKIFVPGLAFVVG
+349 PYAKIFLPGLMFVIGAVG
-364 TIALIELVNHVR
+364 LTELINHAR
-376 HHGEEQFMTLFWIE
+376 HHGDEVLMTLFWVE
-390 FDTTSFVPWV
+390 FNTKSAVPYTVFV
-400 LFILLTAF
+400 LLTAV
-408 GFFLAR
+408 GFWFSRLFA
-414 VLAKEVAEAWG
+414 VEVKEAWG
-425 DATFVEGE
+425 NATFVEGQG
-433 RR
+433 R

>member
-1 MGCLVKE
+1 MSSVL
-8 SLRELNMTENSIKNN
+8 
-23 TLSAAIP
+23 P
-30 WIIGAVALLI
+30 WIIAAIALLI
-40 LPFIF
+40 LPFVF

-86 IGGFVA
+86 LGGFVA
-92 VHVMNIVENEYLWLP
+92 VHVMNIVEYQEIWLP

-179 EFITQK
+179 EFISQK

-190 IAFWVLLS
+190 IAFWVLVS
-198 TFCMYL
+198 TFLMYL

-222 RAEFVGYNMRWV
+222 RAEFVGYSMRWV

-247 VSGALFAI
+247 VAGGLFAI
-255 NYEILTEQNLNLNM
+255 NFEILTELNLNLNA
-269 SFQVLLATYI
+269 SFTVLLATYI

-285 LGPIFGAILFTLLQT
+285 LGPIVGAILFTLLQT
-300 VIGLQTDL
+300 VIGLKTDL
-308 WALYTGIVF
+308 WALYTGVVF
-317 ILMVMFLPTG
+317 ILTVMFLPAGITG
-327 LTGLFAMHIIPI
+327 FFAMHLVPWH
-339 QLGRFGMLIR
+339 LGRFGMLLK
-349 PYSKIFVPGLAFVVG
+349 PYAKIFLPALMFVIGAVGL
-364 TIALIELVNHVR
+364 TELVNHSR
-376 HHGEEQFMTLFWIE
+376 HHGDEVLMSLFWVE
-390 FDTTSFVPWV
+390 FNTKSAVPYIV
-400 LFILLTAF
+400 LVLLTAV
-408 GFFLAR
+408 GFWFSRLFAR
-414 VLAKEVAEAWG
+414 EVKEAWG
-425 DATFVEGE
+425 DATFVEGQG
-433 RR
+433 R

>member
-1 MGCLVKE
+1 MDYLENE
-8 SLRELNMTENSIKNN
+8 SLKEFNMTNN
-23 TLSAAIP
+23 TMQQSVLSSAMP
-30 WIIGAVALLI
+30 WIIGAIVLII

-45 TGGGSITIMNQIGI
+45 SGGGSITIMNQIGI

-222 RAEFVGYNMRWV
+222 RAEFVGYSMRWV

-247 VSGALFAI
+247 VAGALFAI

-317 ILMVMFLPTG
+317 ILMVMFLPAG
-327 LTGLFAMHIIPI
+327 LTGLFAMHLIPI
-339 QLGRFGMLIR
+339 QLGRFGMLIK
-349 PYSKIFVPGLAFVVG
+349 PYSKIFIPGLAFVIG
-364 TIALIELVNHVR
+364 TIALIELINHVR
-376 HHGEEQFMTLFWIE
+376 HHGEEQFMTLFWVE

-400 LFILLTAF
+400 LFLLMTVV
-408 GFFLAR
+408 GFYISRIF
-414 VLAKEVAEAWG
+414 AKEVAEAWG
-425 DATFVEGE
+425 EATFVEGE